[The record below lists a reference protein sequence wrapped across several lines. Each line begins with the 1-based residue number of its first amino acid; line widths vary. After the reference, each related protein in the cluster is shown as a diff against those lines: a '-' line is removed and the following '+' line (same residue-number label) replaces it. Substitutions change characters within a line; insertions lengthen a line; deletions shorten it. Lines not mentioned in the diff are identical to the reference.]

1 MEMKTKCVFSYRM
14 VVFIIAMFVFL
25 LSTIPSWGGGHY
37 SFMHA
42 NYNVGLSSSNVK
54 SIVEDSYGFVWLGTK
69 NGLHRYDGIG
79 TRRLKCYDRLK
90 KQGNDNI
97 DALYEDERKKMW
109 VGTDRGVYIYD
120 PVTDQFTFMDIK
132 DKATGKYPNN
142 WVQTIAGD
150 GRGSVWVLLP
160 DLGVFRYQGQK
171 VDYYQVLPA
180 KGHFKEKYP
189 SNLCVDRN
197 GDVWVI
203 TTGLGV
209 YRFDKRGNRFD
220 KVVAADGQTLDG
232 LYLSFIGEDTDGSL
246 VISSA
251 SGSLFRY
258 RQAHRQFVK
267 IPFSG
272 EGRVYLRC
280 LQCFDNEMWVG
291 TQHGLYVIGKQ
302 DGSETPLRTDPLNSF
317 SLSDNVIYCLYRGR
331 SGDAWV
337 GTLHG
342 GASYMTRNKFSFQ
355 AYGRWSGLGGRVV
368 SSLAQARD
376 NSVWI
381 GTEDNGLFMLNPQ
394 TQSISPVAASPLLR
408 HTALMLTAYT
418 GSIYAGF
425 SRGGLVKIN
434 GAGGTSS
441 VLDIAETDNSVYAY
455 LKDSRGNE
463 WVGLGYAF
471 YRRDAG
477 TDRFVRVNDTGF
489 NWIFSLFEAHDGMV
503 WIATMGN
510 GIWRYTPATGK
521 FKSYVY
527 SEGSVNGLR
536 SNSISAFMED
546 SRGNIWVSTDRGGI
560 SRYDKTRD
568 CFTTF
573 GIAEGLPDD
582 VAYNIL
588 EDKKGNLWFGTNKGL
603 VRFNPDTR
611 AVKVFTV
618 KDGLPGNQFN
628 YNSAIRLNDG
638 TFCFG
643 CIGGVVTF
651 DPELE
656 DSYVPEPSVYFTQLR
671 VYNREITPGTEDS
684 PLQQNIMFTRKLVLP
699 YDMATF
705 SLDVVSPDFGAGG
718 SGNYSYSLEP
728 GNGEWVR
735 MSDNRV
741 SFANLQPGSYKLCVR
756 AENHGQQAQ
765 QELSI
770 VISPPLWRSD
780 WAYMVYL
787 LLVCAIIA
795 GWFWWYRNHKEAQWC
810 ERQRLFTVSKEK
822 ELYQNKV
829 NFFAEVAHEIRTPLA
844 LIDAPLEAIEEI
856 GTTNPKIAHYLKV
869 TRQNTR
875 RLLNLTGQL
884 LDFQKIGEKRLTLK
898 YENVDIAA
906 LVNETADR
914 FEPTIMLR
922 GKLLSRDVRFSEP
935 LVASIDKEAV
945 TKILSN
951 LLNNAMKYA
960 RRTIAVKLDADDASF
975 TVSVVSDGE
984 KIKPEE
990 RKKIFEPFY
999 QVDKS
1004 VCGENGVGIGLSL
1017 ALSLAR
1023 LLGGTI
1029 ILDDG
1034 DLVSNT
1040 FTLTL
1045 PLNKD
1050 GIRQNNLQAIGTSDY
1065 LLDDNSNQVREEGGG
1080 YTVLIVED
1088 NDSMR
1093 NFLAEQINMS
1103 FTTETACNG
1112 LEALRRLADSRIDI
1126 IVSDVMM
1133 PEMDGFELCTAVKTD
1148 LNLSHIPI
1156 VFITAKNDMESKIK
1170 GLKLGAEAYIEKP
1183 FSIKYL
1189 RQLICS
1195 LLENRQRERESFSKK
1210 PFFTVDNMHMP
1221 KADEEFMKKVT
1232 KIIEEHIGEENFN
1245 VETMAGLLCMSHSSL
1260 LRKIKLVFNMSP
1272 IELIRTVKL
1281 KKAAELIQEGRY
1293 LIGDICYMVGISS
1306 PSYFSKIFFTQFGIS
1321 PKDFERQ
1328 NRERRT

>member
-1 MEMKTKCVFSYRM
+1 M
-14 VVFIIAMFVFL
+14 
-25 LSTIPSWGGGHY
+25 
-37 SFMHA
+37 
-42 NYNVGLSSSNVK
+42 
-54 SIVEDSYGFVWLGTK
+54 
-69 NGLHRYDGIG
+69 
-79 TRRLKCYDRLK
+79 
-90 KQGNDNI
+90 
-97 DALYEDERKKMW
+97 
-109 VGTDRGVYIYD
+109 
-120 PVTDQFTFMDIK
+120 
-132 DKATGKYPNN
+132 
-142 WVQTIAGD
+142 
-150 GRGSVWVLLP
+150 
-160 DLGVFRYQGQK
+160 
-171 VDYYQVLPA
+171 
-180 KGHFKEKYP
+180 
-189 SNLCVDRN
+189 
-197 GDVWVI
+197 
-203 TTGLGV
+203 
-209 YRFDKRGNRFD
+209 
-220 KVVAADGQTLDG
+220 
-232 LYLSFIGEDTDGSL
+232 
-246 VISSA
+246 
-251 SGSLFRY
+251 
-258 RQAHRQFVK
+258 
-267 IPFSG
+267 
-272 EGRVYLRC
+272 
-280 LQCFDNEMWVG
+280 
-291 TQHGLYVIGKQ
+291 
-302 DGSETPLRTDPLNSF
+302 
-317 SLSDNVIYCLYRGR
+317 
-331 SGDAWV
+331 
-337 GTLHG
+337 
-342 GASYMTRNKFSFQ
+342 
-355 AYGRWSGLGGRVV
+355 
-368 SSLAQARD
+368 
-376 NSVWI
+376 
-381 GTEDNGLFMLNPQ
+381 
-394 TQSISPVAASPLLR
+394 
-408 HTALMLTAYT
+408 
-418 GSIYAGF
+418 
-425 SRGGLVKIN
+425 
-434 GAGGTSS
+434 
-441 VLDIAETDNSVYAY
+441 
-455 LKDSRGNE
+455 
-463 WVGLGYAF
+463 
-471 YRRDAG
+471 
-477 TDRFVRVNDTGF
+477 
-489 NWIFSLFEAHDGMV
+489 
-503 WIATMGN
+503 
-510 GIWRYTPATGK
+510 
-521 FKSYVY
+521 
-527 SEGSVNGLR
+527 
-536 SNSISAFMED
+536 
-546 SRGNIWVSTDRGGI
+546 
-560 SRYDKTRD
+560 
-568 CFTTF
+568 
-573 GIAEGLPDD
+573 
-582 VAYNIL
+582 
-588 EDKKGNLWFGTNKGL
+588 
-603 VRFNPDTR
+603 
-611 AVKVFTV
+611 
-618 KDGLPGNQFN
+618 
-628 YNSAIRLNDG
+628 
-638 TFCFG
+638 
-643 CIGGVVTF
+643 
-651 DPELE
+651 
-656 DSYVPEPSVYFTQLR
+656 
-671 VYNREITPGTEDS
+671 
-684 PLQQNIMFTRKLVLP
+684 
-699 YDMATF
+699 
-705 SLDVVSPDFGAGG
+705 
-718 SGNYSYSLEP
+718 
-728 GNGEWVR
+728 
-735 MSDNRV
+735 
-741 SFANLQPGSYKLCVR
+741 
-756 AENHGQQAQ
+756 
-765 QELSI
+765 
-770 VISPPLWRSD
+770 
-780 WAYMVYL
+780 
-787 LLVCAIIA
+787 
-795 GWFWWYRNHKEAQWC
+795 
-810 ERQRLFTVSKEK
+810 
-822 ELYQNKV
+822 
-829 NFFAEVAHEIRTPLA
+829 AHEIRTPLA

-884 LDFQKIGEKRLTLK
+884 LDFQKIGERRLTLK

-922 GKLLSRDVRFSEP
+922 GKLLSRDVRFTEP

-1148 LNLSHIPI
+1148 LDLSHIPI

-1245 VETMAGLLCMSHSSL
+1245 VETMACLLCMSHSSL

>member
-1 MEMKTKCVFSYRM
+1 MA
-14 VVFIIAMFVFL
+14 VVVIVNFVFFM
-25 LSTIPSWGGGHY
+25 SAMPSWGSGHF

-42 NYNVGLSSSNVK
+42 DYNVGLSSSNVK

-79 TRRLKCYDRLK
+79 TRRLKCYDGEKR
-90 KQGNDNI
+90 QGNDNI
-97 DALYEDERKKMW
+97 NALYEDERKKLW
-109 VGTDRGVYIYD
+109 IGTDRGVYIYN
-120 PVTDQFTFMDIK
+120 PLTDRFAFMDMK
-132 DKATGKYPNN
+132 DKGTGKYPNN
-142 WVQTIAGD
+142 WVQSIAGD
-150 GRGSVWVLLP
+150 GRGDVWVLLP
-160 DLGVFRYQGQK
+160 DLGVFRYRGK
-171 VDYYQVLPA
+171 KIDYYPVLPA
-180 KGHFKEKYP
+180 KGYFKEKYP
-189 SNLCVDRN
+189 SNLCVDKN

-209 YRFDKRGNRFD
+209 YKFDRRSDCFD

-232 LYLSFIGEDTDGSL
+232 LDLSFIGEDGDGTL
-246 VISSA
+246 VISS
-251 SGSLFRY
+251 SNGFIFRY
-258 RQAHRQFVK
+258 WPKYRRFAK
-267 IPFSG
+267 IRFSG
-272 EGRVYLRC
+272 AGRVYLRC
-280 LQCFDNEMWVG
+280 LQCFDNEIWVG
-291 TQHGLYVIGKQ
+291 TQHGLYVIDKQ
-302 DGSETPLRTDPLNSF
+302 NGSETLLNEDPLNNF
-317 SLSDNVIYCLYRGR
+317 SLSDDVVYCLYKGR

-342 GASYMTRNKFSFQ
+342 GASYMTRNKFGFQ
-355 AYGRWSGLGGRVV
+355 VYGRWSGLGGRVV
-368 SSLAQARD
+368 NGLAQARD
-376 NSVWI
+376 NTVWI
-381 GTEDNGLFMLNPQ
+381 GTEVGGLFRLNPQ
-394 TQSISPVAASPLLR
+394 TQAVTPVAASPLLR
-408 HTALMLTAYT
+408 HTALMLNAYM
-418 GSIYAGF
+418 GCIYAGF
-425 SRGGLVKIN
+425 SRGGLVKIDDK
-434 GAGGTSS
+434 GKASS

-477 TDRFVRVNDTGF
+477 SDRFVKVNETGF
-489 NWIFSLFEAHDGMV
+489 NWIFSLYEAHDGMV

-527 SEGSVNGLR
+527 SEGSANGLR

-560 SRYDKTRD
+560 SRYDKD
-568 CFTTF
+568 KDGFTTF
-573 GIAEGLPDD
+573 GIGEGLPDD
-582 VAYNIL
+582 VAYNML

-611 AVKVFTV
+611 GVKVFTV

-643 CIGGVVTF
+643 CIGGVVMF

-656 DSYVPEPSVYFTQLR
+656 DFHVPDLSVYFTQLR
-671 VYNREITPGTEDS
+671 VYNREMTPGTIGS
-684 PLQQNIMFTRKLVLP
+684 LLQQNIMFTRKLVLP

-718 SGNYSYSLEP
+718 GGNYSYSLEP

-735 MSDNRV
+735 MSDNRI
-741 SFANLQPGSYKLCVR
+741 SFASLQPGSYKLCVR
-756 AENHGQQAQ
+756 VENHGQQAQ
-765 QELSI
+765 QELAI
-770 VISPPLWRSD
+770 VITPPWWLSG
-780 WAYMVYL
+780 WAYMAYL
-787 LLVCAIIA
+787 LLACAIMI
-795 GWFWWYRNHKEAQWC
+795 GWFWWYRSHKEAQLR
-810 ERQRLFTVSKEK
+810 ERQRLFAVSKEK
-822 ELYQNKV
+822 ELYRNKV
-829 NFFAEVAHEIRTPLA
+829 NFFTEVAHEIRTPLT

-856 GTTNPKIAHYLKV
+856 GTKDSKIAHYLNV

-884 LDFQKIGEKRLTLK
+884 LDFQKIGENRLTLK
-898 YENVDIAA
+898 YENVDMAA
-906 LVNETADR
+906 LVNETADC

-922 GKLLSRDVRFSEP
+922 GKTLSRDVRFTEP
-935 LVASIDKEAV
+935 LVASTDKEAV

-951 LLNNAMKYA
+951 LLNNALKYA
-960 RRTIAVKLDADDASF
+960 RHTIVVKLDADDASF
-975 TVSVVSDGE
+975 LLSVASDGD
-984 KIKPEE
+984 KISPED

-1029 ILDDG
+1029 TLDDG
-1034 DLVSNT
+1034 DLFNNT
-1040 FTLTL
+1040 FTATI
-1045 PLNKD
+1045 PLDKD
-1050 GIRQNNLQAIGTSDY
+1050 GIRQNNLQTIGSSDY
-1065 LLDDNSNQVREEGGG
+1065 LLDDDSNQIREDGGG

-1093 NFLAEQINMS
+1093 NFLAEQISMS
-1103 FTTETACNG
+1103 FSTETAHNG
-1112 LEALRRLADSRIDI
+1112 REALERLAASRVDI

-1133 PEMDGFELCTAVKTD
+1133 PEMDGFELCKRVKTD
-1148 LNLSHIPI
+1148 LALSHIPI
-1156 VFITAKNDMESKIK
+1156 VFITAKNDMASKIK

-1183 FSIKYL
+1183 FSIKYF
-1189 RQLICS
+1189 RQLIHS
-1195 LLENRQRERESFSKK
+1195 LLENRRRERETFSKK
-1210 PFFTVDNMHMP
+1210 PFFTIDNMHMP
-1221 KADEEFMKKVT
+1221 KADEEFMKKVI
-1232 KIIEEHIGEENFN
+1232 KIIEEHVGEENFN
-1245 VETMAGLLCMSHSSL
+1245 VETMAGLLYMSHSSL

-1306 PSYFSKIFFTQFGIS
+1306 PSYFSKIFFAQFGIS

-1328 NRERRT
+1328 NRERRM